1 MKKIILALAVILTA
15 GLTSAFANEDI
26 NENAVASFRKDFVAA
41 RNVSWQQ
48 SRNYIK
54 ATFDLN
60 NQVMY
65 AFYNYR
71 GELMAVIHHILS
83 NELPGDLKSALKKG
97 YRGYWVS
104 DLFELSSD
112 EQHLYYVTLE
122 NADATIV
129 LKSDGSGGWKFYK
142 KLK

>member
-1 MKKIILALAVILTA
+1 VILTA
-15 GLTSAFANEDI
+15 GLTNAFANEDI
-26 NENAVASFRKDFVAA
+26 NQNAVASFQKDFVTAS
-41 RNVSWQQ
+41 NVSWQQ
-48 SRNYIK
+48 SRNYVK
-54 ATFDLN
+54 ATFNLN
-60 NQVMY
+60 NKVMY

-83 NELPGDLKSALKKG
+83 NELPGDLESAVKKE
-97 YRGYWVS
+97 YREYWVS

-112 EQHLYYVTLE
+112 EQHLYFMTLE

-129 LKSDGSGGWKFYK
+129 LKSDGSSGWKFYK

>member
-1 MKKIILALAVILTA
+1 MKKTILALAVILTI
-15 GLTSAFANEDI
+15 GMTSAFANEDI
-26 NENAVASFRKDFVAA
+26 NQNAVASFRKDFATA

-48 SRNYIK
+48 SRNYVK

-83 NELPGDLKSALKKG
+83 NELPGDLESALKKE
-97 YRGYWVS
+97 YREYWVS

-112 EQHLYYVTLE
+112 DQHLYYVTLE
-122 NADATIV
+122 NADTTIV
-129 LKSDGSGGWKFYK
+129 LKSDGSSGWKYYK